1 MNQNILF
8 LGIKNML
15 YAGSIFSVF
24 TLLFFFS
31 VPVVAQ
37 QFPSDLWHEG
47 KIILLE
53 GDTLKGNIK
62 YDLQQDLVQYGI
74 ADQRTTAF
82 SARKVLFFEI
92 FDTSVRKYRQ
102 FFALPFTTTAGYK
115 APVFFELLEEG
126 KMTLLSRE
134 SVEYRTYSSP
144 YYMGSYSRLVLV
156 YRYYFLD
163 EKGNISEFTGN
174 KNDLLNLMNKK
185 SDEVEKYI
193 KANKLSS
200 MINMTSQE
208 LLPTIIHC
216 LEPSVLDFD
225 VRSALNN

>member
-1 MNQNILF
+1 
-8 LGIKNML
+8 ML
-15 YAGSIFSVF
+15 YTGKFSSVF
-24 TLLFFFS
+24 VLLFFLS

-53 GDTLKGNIK
+53 GDTLKGNVK
-62 YDLQQDLVQYGI
+62 YDLQQDLVQYGV

-102 FFALPFTTTAGYK
+102 FFALPFTTTSGYR

-156 YRYYFLD
+156 NKYYFLD
-163 EKGNISEFTGN
+163 EKGNIAEFTGN
-174 KNDLLNLMNKK
+174 KNDLLDLMNKK

-193 KANKLSS
+193 KANKLRFDDKY
-200 MINMTSQE
+200 
-208 LLPTIIHC
+208 
-216 LEPSVLDFD
+216 DFAKI
-225 VRSALNN
+225 VAYYNSLFGT

>member
-1 MNQNILF
+1 MNKSILF
-8 LGIKNML
+8 LHTQTTIT
-15 YAGSIFSVF
+15 AGNFLSVL
-24 TLLFFFS
+24 TLLFFIS
-31 VPVVAQ
+31 VPLAAQ

-62 YDLQQDLVQYGI
+62 YDLQQDLVQYGV
-74 ADQRTTAF
+74 ANQRTTAF

-92 FDTSVRKYRQ
+92 FDTSVRRYRQ

-156 YRYYFLD
+156 YKYYFLD

-174 KNDLLNLMNKK
+174 KGDLLNLMNKK

-193 KANKLSS
+193 KANKLRFDDKY
-200 MINMTSQE
+200 
-208 LLPTIIHC
+208 
-216 LEPSVLDFD
+216 DFAKI
-225 VRSALNN
+225 VAYYNSLFGT

>member
-1 MNQNILF
+1 MSGNILLWSVSKRSVAALLRICAILF
-8 LGIKNML
+8 LIARPGL
-15 YAGSIFSVF
+15 
-24 TLLFFFS
+24 
-31 VPVVAQ
+31 AQ

-47 KIILLE
+47 KIVLLE

-62 YDLQQDLVQYGI
+62 YDLQQDLVQYGV

-102 FFALPFTTTAGYK
+102 FFALPFSTTTGYK

-134 SVEYRTYSSP
+134 SIEYRTYSSP

-156 YRYYFLD
+156 YKYYFLD

-174 KNDLLNLMNKK
+174 KSDLLNLMDRK
-185 SDEVEKYI
+185 SDDVEKYI
-193 KANKLSS
+193 KANKLRYDDKY
-200 MINMTSQE
+200 
-208 LLPTIIHC
+208 
-216 LEPSVLDFD
+216 DFAKI
-225 VRSALNN
+225 VAYYNSLFGT

>member
-1 MNQNILF
+1 MRQDILF
-8 LGIKNML
+8 LSIKNML
-15 YAGSIFSVF
+15 HTGNFSSAFV
-24 TLLFFFS
+24 LLFFLS
-31 VPVVAQ
+31 APVVAQ

-62 YDLQQDLVQYGI
+62 YDLQQDLVQYGV

-102 FFALPFTTTAGYK
+102 FFALPFTTTSGYK

-156 YRYYFLD
+156 YKYYFLD
-163 EKGNISEFTGN
+163 EKGNITEFTGN
-174 KNDLLNLMNKK
+174 KNDLLDLMKKK

-193 KANKLSS
+193 KANKLKFDDKY
-200 MINMTSQE
+200 
-208 LLPTIIHC
+208 
-216 LEPSVLDFD
+216 DFARI
-225 VRSALNN
+225 VAYYNSLFGT

>member
-1 MNQNILF
+1 MKRTILF
-8 LGIKNML
+8 LSIKNML
-15 YAGSIFSVF
+15 YTGNFSGVF
-24 TLLFFFS
+24 VLLFFLS
-31 VPVVAQ
+31 APVVAQ

-102 FFALPFTTTAGYK
+102 FFALPFTTTSGYK

-134 SVEYRTYSSP
+134 SV
-144 YYMGSYSRLVLV
+144 
-156 YRYYFLD
+156 
-163 EKGNISEFTGN
+163 
-174 KNDLLNLMNKK
+174 
-185 SDEVEKYI
+185 
-193 KANKLSS
+193 
-200 MINMTSQE
+200 
-208 LLPTIIHC
+208 
-216 LEPSVLDFD
+216 
-225 VRSALNN
+225 

>member
-1 MNQNILF
+1 MIEKIF
-8 LGIKNML
+8 LSGIQSRASANSL
-15 YAGSIFSVF
+15 CRFFV
-24 TLLFFFS
+24 LFFLTA
-31 VPVVAQ
+31 PGAHAQ

-47 KIILLE
+47 KIVLLE
-53 GDTLKGNIK
+53 GDTLRGSVK
-62 YDLQQDLVQYGI
+62 YDLQQDLVQYGV
-74 ADQRTTAF
+74 ANQRTTAF

-134 SVEYRTYSSP
+134 SVEYRTYNSP

-156 YRYYFLD
+156 FKYFFLD
-163 EKGNISEFTGN
+163 ERGNIAEFTGN
-174 KNDLLNLMNKK
+174 KNDLLDLMDKK

-193 KANKLSS
+193 KANKLRYDDKY
-200 MINMTSQE
+200 
-208 LLPTIIHC
+208 
-216 LEPSVLDFD
+216 DFARI
-225 VRSALNN
+225 VAYYNSLFGT

>member
-8 LGIKNML
+8 LRIKNL
-15 YAGSIFSVF
+15 VCAGNLFGA
-24 TLLFFFS
+24 LALFFFLS
-31 VPVVAQ
+31 FSVVAQ

-62 YDLQQDLVQYGI
+62 YDLQQDLVQYGV

-102 FFALPFTTTAGYK
+102 FFALPFTTTAGYR

-156 YRYYFLD
+156 YKYYFLD
-163 EKGNISEFTGN
+163 EKGNITEFTGN

-185 SDEVEKYI
+185 SEEVEKYI
-193 KANKLSS
+193 KANKLRYDDKY
-200 MINMTSQE
+200 
-208 LLPTIIHC
+208 
-216 LEPSVLDFD
+216 DFAKI
-225 VRSALNN
+225 VAYYNSLFGT